1 MLDKLLEQIKHAD
14 LQELIQE
21 KWLEGKAIDYKRDM
35 YGGSD
40 SHKKELLKDVSS
52 FANTDGGDLIIGVD
66 EAGGLP
72 TAIPG
77 VAVAD
82 VDAEKLRL
90 EETIRRGIEP
100 RIDFAIHAVDAGSG
114 TVVFIIRVRESWILP
129 HRVVYQ
135 GKFGE
140 FFARN
145 SAGTYSMDTTELR
158 RAFNLSESIYER
170 VRSFRKERVD
180 EIIKGNG
187 PLPLKEGAKLI
198 LHLIPLES
206 FRSKTSIDF
215 RRLLTDSRGFPPIGH
230 LHIGGWEPR
239 LNFDGLLIFR
249 KASSPNSFNT
259 YVQIYRNGIV
269 EAALDTIGR
278 KRDEST
284 FLATDFC
291 ETSLLNSLPLYF
303 KGLMSLSIRPPIL
316 AFLSLT
322 GVEGFLIHPGT
333 AFIDLLHPIDRDV
346 LHLPEIQIEDLNQ
359 SVTELLRPTF
369 DLIWNSAGFPQSLTC
384 DERGKTP

>member
-1 MLDKLLEQIKHAD
+1 MLDKPLEQLKLTD
-14 LQELIQE
+14 LQELLQE
-21 KWLEGKAIDYKRDM
+21 KWPEGKAVDYKRDM
-35 YGGSD
+35 YGRADSD
-40 SHKKELLKDVSS
+40 KKELLKDVSS

-66 EAGGLP
+66 EAGGIP

-77 VAVAD
+77 VIVAD

-100 RIDFAIHAVDAGSG
+100 RIDFAIHAVVTGTG

-135 GKFGE
+135 KFGE
-140 FFARN
+140 FYARN

-158 RAFNLSESIYER
+158 RAFTLTESIYER
-170 VRSFRKERVD
+170 VRSFRQGRVA
-180 EIIKGNG
+180 EVSRGNG

-215 RRLLTDSRGFPPIGH
+215 QDILRDSSGFPPIGH
-230 LHIGGWEPR
+230 RSIGGWEPR

-249 KASSPNSFNT
+249 RASTPNSFNT
-259 YVQIYRNGIV
+259 YLQIYRNGIM

-278 KRDEST
+278 KLDDGM

-291 ETSLLNSLPLYF
+291 ETSLLNSLPLYL
-303 KGLMSLSIRPPIL
+303 KGLMSLSVRPPIL

-333 AFIDLLHPIDRDV
+333 PFIDTIHPIDRDV
-346 LHLPEIQIEDLNQ
+346 LHLPEIQIEDLNR
-359 SVTELLRPTF
+359 SAIKLLRPTF
-369 DLIWNSAGFPQSLTC
+369 DLIWNSAGFPRSLTC
-384 DERGKTP
+384 DARGSNP